1 MHRLQLKSAH
11 SCSAPKPYG
20 VCVFM
25 LCEVTVTTLHGTSQS
40 VPQSVSVG
48 WGGVASQSVHNA
60 KRHNCI
66 GNSIILVYCHGHVGS
81 KVSHLRGK
89 ISNWNSPP

>member
-40 VPQSVSVG
+40 VPQSVSVCVCVCVCV
-48 WGGVASQSVHNA
+48 WGGGGGGGGGEPVSQYTMP
-60 KRHNCI
+60 K
-66 GNSIILVYCHGHVGS
+66 GIIV
-81 KVSHLRGK
+81 
-89 ISNWNSPP
+89 